1 VADRVTFQVRDAGD
15 PDLAGTYDLALAFE
29 CIHDMSDPV
38 SVLGAM
44 RRLVGPG
51 GTVLIVDERVPD
63 AFAPHGDAVE
73 RMMYGF
79 SVLHCLPVGMVEQ
92 PSAETGTVMRR
103 ATFRR
108 YAEEAGFS
116 RVDELPIANDFF
128 RFYRLTA

>member
-1 VADRVTFQVRDAGD
+1 
-15 PDLAGTYDLALAFE
+15 
-29 CIHDMSDPV
+29 
-38 SVLGAM
+38 M

-51 GTVLIVDERVPD
+51 GTLVIVDERVPD
-63 AFAPHGDAVE
+63 ALAPHGDMVE

-103 ATFRR
+103 PTFRR
-108 YAEEAGFS
+108 YATEAGFS
-116 RVDELPIANDFF
+116 RVDELPIANDFY